1 LIYFWTPKWPNNNS
15 NTRGGKTD
23 DIRKSKPHV
32 EEALM
37 RVWEVMLMA
46 GKCGIVTTPRGVGVI
61 VRLPLGAGIRTVPLS
76 SQEATVKEVT
86 EKLTGQLKI
95 NGKLYV
101 KVDNEAPRALKA
113 SEVLAK
119 DACYYFY
126 PLP

>member
-1 LIYFWTPKWPNNNS
+1 
-15 NTRGGKTD
+15 
-23 DIRKSKPHV
+23 
-32 EEALM
+32 M

-46 GKCGIVTTPRGVGVI
+46 GKCGIVTTSRGVGVI

-101 KVDNEAPRALKA
+101 KVDNEVPRALKA

-119 DACYYFY
+119 DGCYYFY

>member
-1 LIYFWTPKWPNNNS
+1 MVVVWQNQNQ
-15 NTRGGKTD
+15 TD
-23 DIRKSKPHV
+23 SITIQKHV
-32 EEALM
+32 DAKRM
-37 RVWEVMLMA
+37 TS
-46 GKCGIVTTPRGVGVI
+46 GKCGIVTTSHGVGVI
-61 VRLPLGAGIRTVPLS
+61 VRLPRGAGIRTVPLS

-119 DACYYFY
+119 DGCYYFY

>member
-1 LIYFWTPKWPNNNS
+1 MTSGNP
-15 NTRGGKTD
+15 
-23 DIRKSKPHV
+23 KPHV
-32 EEALM
+32 KEAPI

-46 GKCGIVTTPRGVGVI
+46 GKCGIVTTSHGVGVI
-61 VRLPLGAGIRTVPLS
+61 VRLPRGAGIRTVPLS

-119 DACYYFY
+119 NGCYYFY